1 MNIFK
6 KFKRSNELDE
16 SNNTYMTIMDSF
28 SIKDFGVAVVCMI
41 EEGKIDIYDS
51 VQINGVVD
59 TIVAIEYIEYNK
71 QKLKSAEAGMIV
83 GILLKNIQKSDVIAG
98 EKILKISE

>member
-59 TIVAIEYIEYNK
+59 TIVAIEYNK

-83 GILLKNIQKSDVIAG
+83 GILLKNIQKSDVVVG